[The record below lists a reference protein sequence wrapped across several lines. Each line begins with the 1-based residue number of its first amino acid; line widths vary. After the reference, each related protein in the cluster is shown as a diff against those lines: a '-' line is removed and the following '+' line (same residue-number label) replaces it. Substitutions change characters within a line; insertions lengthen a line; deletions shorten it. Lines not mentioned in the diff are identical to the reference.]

1 MDINML
7 EPSKFLHRTIP
18 SNRINT
24 YITFYLN
31 FIVLFIHIS
40 SSFMTTLIFAVGIIG
55 TVLSL
60 LVFASPITTFREVV
74 KKKSTEN
81 YKVAPYIA
89 TFLCTSLWSFYGG
102 LKPGGFLVAAV
113 NGAGAL
119 FHCVYI
125 LLFLLYSPQHT
136 KVKTAQYVGVVDVG
150 FLAAV
155 ISVTVLGLD
164 GTIQLTVLGMLCS
177 GLTAVMYASPLLAM
191 KTVIKTKSVEYM
203 PFLLSLFMFLNA
215 GAWALYS
222 LLVRDFYIGIP
233 NLVGLLL
240 GLAQITVYLMYK
252 EKARATS
259 GKRNMMNAME
269 IGAYGYEC
277 EEKPSKTNTN
287 GYDGRAIKVTQKAL
301 KKTNSL
307 PKPTLNREQTIE
319 RVLQKA
325 LSFGEYNN
333 DYHHDDVYS
342 IIHVRESLESF

>member
-1 MDINML
+1 
-7 EPSKFLHRTIP
+7 
-18 SNRINT
+18 
-24 YITFYLN
+24 
-31 FIVLFIHIS
+31 
-40 SSFMTTLIFAVGIIG
+40 

-222 LLVRDFYIGIP
+222 LLVRDFYIG
-233 NLVGLLL
+233 
-240 GLAQITVYLMYK
+240 
-252 EKARATS
+252 
-259 GKRNMMNAME
+259 
-269 IGAYGYEC
+269 
-277 EEKPSKTNTN
+277 
-287 GYDGRAIKVTQKAL
+287 
-301 KKTNSL
+301 
-307 PKPTLNREQTIE
+307 
-319 RVLQKA
+319 
-325 LSFGEYNN
+325 
-333 DYHHDDVYS
+333 
-342 IIHVRESLESF
+342 